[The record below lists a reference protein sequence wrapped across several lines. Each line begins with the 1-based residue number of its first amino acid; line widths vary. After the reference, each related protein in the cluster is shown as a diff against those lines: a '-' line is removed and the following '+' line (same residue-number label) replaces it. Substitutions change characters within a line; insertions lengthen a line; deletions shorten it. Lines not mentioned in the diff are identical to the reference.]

1 MLFIAFLAKLVGNP
15 EERERIFIMIDIFR
29 ADILRYFTIGEK
41 DRGVTASQL
50 MCRFLQ
56 ENTLWIIFLYRVG
69 RWINTAVA
77 SRLGRFPL
85 KILYS
90 LVSRPVNF
98 LHDTHISLHAKIGK
112 GFMIGHYGG
121 IWIGPV
127 TIGENC
133 SIAHEVTIG
142 IGGKG
147 EFRGVPTIG
156 NNVYIGPGAKLF
168 GKISIG
174 DNVAIGA
181 NAVVSKSIP
190 ENAIAVGNP
199 ARIVGYEGSRDL
211 LELMDSDDELF
222 R

>member
-1 MLFIAFLAKLVGNP
+1 ML
-15 EERERIFIMIDIFR
+15 DIFR
-29 ADILRYFTIGEK
+29 ADVYRYFTKGE
-41 DRGVTASQL
+41 RSSGVTALQG
-50 MCRFLQ
+50 MWRFLQ
-56 ENTLWIIFLYRVG
+56 ENTLWIVFLYRIG
-69 RWINTAVA
+69 RWIHFGVR
-77 SRLGRFPL
+77 SRWVKIPL
-85 KILYS
+85 KIIYS
-90 LVSRPVNF
+90 IVSRPVNF
-98 LHDTHISLHAKIGK
+98 LHDTHISIKAEIGK

-127 TIGENC
+127 IIGENC
-133 SIAHEVTIG
+133 NIGHEVTIG

-190 ENAIAVGNP
+190 ENAVVVGNP
-199 ARIVGYEGSRDL
+199 ARVVSYEGSRDV
-211 LELMDSDDELF
+211 LELEDSDNELF